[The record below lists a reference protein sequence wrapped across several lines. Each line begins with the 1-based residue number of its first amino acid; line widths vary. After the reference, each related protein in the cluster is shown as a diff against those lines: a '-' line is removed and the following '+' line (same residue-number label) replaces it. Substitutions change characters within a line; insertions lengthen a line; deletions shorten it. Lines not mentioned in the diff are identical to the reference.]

1 MSTIIRSEIARTSA
15 SPVIRRPNDHD
26 NSVRFSS
33 QERMDVRTNMSPR
46 PSICTFQYVVSHMQ
60 WVVLTY
66 PEEDEETSKLICL
79 R

>member
-1 MSTIIRSEIARTSA
+1 
-15 SPVIRRPNDHD
+15 
-26 NSVRFSS
+26 
-33 QERMDVRTNMSPR
+33 MDVRTNMSPR
-46 PSICTFQYVVSHMQ
+46 PSIYTFQYVVSHMQ

>member
-46 PSICTFQYVVSHMQ
+46 PSIYTFQYVVSHMQ